1 MTARKS
7 TKPDPSPLV
16 GGGLGRVAYE
26 AYSSAVDGK
35 SVRGESL
42 PTWNEQVREHPQIAA
57 AWCAVGQA
65 VITAT
70 IARKD

>member
-7 TKPDPSPLV
+7 KSDPAPLV
-16 GGGLGRVAYE
+16 GAGLGAIAYAAYVA
-26 AYSSAVDGK
+26 AVDGK
-35 SVRGESL
+35 SVKGDAL
-42 PTWNEQVREHPQIAA
+42 PAWDSQVEENPRIAA

-65 VITAT
+65 VIAAP